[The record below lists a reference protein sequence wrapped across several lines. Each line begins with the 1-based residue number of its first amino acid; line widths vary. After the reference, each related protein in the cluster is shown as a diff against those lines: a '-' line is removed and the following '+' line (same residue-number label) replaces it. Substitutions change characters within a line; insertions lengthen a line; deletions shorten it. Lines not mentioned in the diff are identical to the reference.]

1 MKHMKKILSFL
12 LSAAIAFTMLP
23 AMALAD
29 DGQSNTV
36 QQPSVTLGTTKL
48 NRVLLEQGTP
58 SAYVVDAPQYD
69 GAVEKKLNESGQD
82 KVLPV
87 YSYNGY
93 VYTPVNYG
101 VPKEKSVVLSNPGVI
116 DNCSFSLQ
124 WGLVSNGK
132 SYPCLA
138 FEYRGAKAGTTKVT
152 LTFFYNF
159 GLTGI
164 SGGRNWHQKT
174 VTFNV
179 TVSDEEIAKPEKP
192 TTSDLKNFRNYV
204 NSTSSSE
211 GAVYL
216 WCNNYDHHAWFDYV
230 TEVEG
235 GYSLGDVVAND
246 GSSTKAPA
254 AKYPWMCEM
263 TINAQAYLDAYNHE
277 CSGDWGTHYLAE
289 EEPATQTVKW
299 YSDGSKWYYLA
310 SDAPVYIDI
319 THTAPVTE
327 YTVTY
332 TDGVDDETVFA
343 DQSYTVKSGD
353 PTPAFQIEG
362 VPAVPSRDG
371 YVFLGWTP
379 EIADTVTGN
388 VTYTAQ
394 WEEKLTDVTLKS
406 SIREGSLL
414 FLNNEFTVTV
424 TANTAANIDLNA
436 VAMKGEPFEQVG
448 EKQVSEDGKTA
459 TFTYRVKQITAAYTK
474 LTFTAT
480 ATKGTQEPVTGS
492 LSLGVNLRNRI
503 HVTLKRMMDNSVI
516 DNATVVLN
524 HPYPQWNKCPKLTFK
539 NGEYR
544 ANDWDISNQPFSS
557 VTIQLNGQEYSISK
571 DVKGRDLSTLFS
583 AGTEEVYVEYVV
595 VDPIN
600 VEIIVDG
607 VSVGH
612 QAYQGTA
619 GETLNYSQQLNSA
632 IQNIIAGG
640 RTILSLTTEGLTD
653 GTATFGHCTNVT
665 VSITTA
671 VN

>member
-1 MKHMKKILSFL
+1 MRKITKPIMSVVLTLIML
-12 LSAAIAFTMLP
+12 LALVPTT
-23 AMALAD
+23 ALAEAGD
-29 DGQSNTV
+29 WDPLTDPNKVQGTLASNTTQRFWESTNLDAGKDGYLRV
-36 QQPSVTLGTTKL
+36 MPIL
-48 NRVLLEQGTP
+48 N
-58 SAYVVDAPQYD
+58 
-69 GAVEKKLNESGQD
+69 SGS
-82 KVLPV
+82 
-87 YSYNGY
+87 YSYNAMAYCGARAKSNQPDI
-93 VYTPVNYG
+93 VDVKSIEIGKWQGGAWSGADCLQVTVN
-101 VPKEKSVVLSNPGVI
+101 PK
-116 DNCSFSLQ
+116 Q
-124 WGLVSNGK
+124 
-132 SYPCLA
+132 
-138 FEYRGAKAGTTKVT
+138 AGTAVVT
-152 LTFFYNF
+152 INFYYTYSQSANPITNPNAKWF
-159 GLTGI
+159 YGEM
-164 SGGRNWHQKT
+164 KYT
-174 VTFNV
+174 VN
-179 TVSDEEIAKPEKP
+179 
-192 TTSDLKNFRNYV
+192 
-204 NSTSSSE
+204 
-211 GAVYL
+211 
-216 WCNNYDHHAWFDYV
+216 
-230 TEVEG
+230 VEG
-235 GYSLGDVVAND
+235 QS
-246 GSSTKAPA
+246 
-254 AKYPWMCEM
+254 
-263 TINAQAYLDAYNHE
+263 
-277 CSGDWGTHYLAE
+277 
-289 EEPATQTVKW
+289 
-299 YSDGSKWYYLA
+299 
-310 SDAPVYIDI
+310 
-319 THTAPVTE
+319 E

-362 VPAVPSRDG
+362 VPADPSRDG

-414 FLNNEFTVTV
+414 FLNDEFTVTV
-424 TANTAANIDLNA
+424 TANTAADIDLNA

-607 VSVGH
+607 VSVGQ

-632 IQNIIAGG
+632 IQNIITGG

-653 GTATFGHCTNVT
+653 GTATFGHCTNVK